1 MDKWYSLLV
10 LLVVGGGISALRW
23 WIEKQRREEES
34 EEAAEPTQGR
44 RAAPRP
50 PLPPSAVK
58 TVARGG
64 VGPRTIFYG
73 RPGEV
78 PAKAVDVVEIRPSP
92 PEPPPMEEVG
102 ALEKHHLE
110 RLKAQP
116 VASIAGRQ
124 VHGAMESA
132 GRPSAAGAAALPHVS
147 SGAQFFAEMLRSKN
161 LARAVIL
168 REVLGPPK
176 SLEDAAIPPR

>member
-23 WIEKQRREEES
+23 WIEKQRREEEP
-34 EEAAEPTQGR
+34 EEAAEPPQGR
-44 RAAPRP
+44 RAARRP

-116 VASIAGRQ
+116 VTSIAGRQ
-124 VHGAMESA
+124 MRGALE
-132 GRPSAAGAAALPHVS
+132 GRGMAALGAGATAKEALGGGRFV
-147 SGAQFFAEMLRSKN
+147 AEMLRPRH
-161 LARAVIL
+161 LAGAMIV

-176 SLEDAAIPPR
+176 SLEDAALPPR

>member
-1 MDKWYSLLV
+1 V
-10 LLVVGGGISALRW
+10 
-23 WIEKQRREEES
+23 E
-34 EEAAEPTQGR
+34 
-44 RAAPRP
+44 
-50 PLPPSAVK
+50 

-64 VGPRTIFYG
+64 VGSRTIFYG

-78 PAKAVDVVEIRPSP
+78 PARAVDVVELRSSP

-116 VASIAGRQ
+116 VTSIAGRH
-124 VHGAMESA
+124 VHGAMEPACRS
-132 GRPSAAGAAALPHVS
+132 GRSPGHPSAALAAARPHIS
-147 SGAQFFAEMLRSKN
+147 SGARFFAEMLRSKN

-176 SLEDAAIPPR
+176 SLEGTDVLPR